1 MFMIDR
7 YKVSENLLFLPR
19 TDSDPVF
26 EVAPGMRRAA
36 RDAAELLSSLGGH
49 ELVRFEPHQAE
60 AAALYGRLISADDFK
75 VERYNNNSK

>member
-1 MFMIDR
+1 MTFMFDHYM
-7 YKVSENLLFLPR
+7 VSGNLLFLPR

-26 EVAPGMRRAA
+26 EVAPGMLRAA

-60 AAALYGRLISADDFK
+60 AAALYGQLIS
-75 VERYNNNSK
+75 